1 MHFQIDRAS
10 APFHPYWP
18 FSFKEARDLGLG
30 FMEAVNRGLG
40 IENARK
46 FTVNPLVFL
55 ESAVTTSPVTGYVA
69 VIIPPTIPTQP
80 LETIVIANVIQTAST
95 STVDTEFSDVKSTH
109 TNAVAIAFVKQK
121 GIVTGQDGKFY
132 PERSVS
138 RAEILKMSYSG
149 IQRSLSTDTTSYFKD
164 VTSSYPLLNYINTAR
179 SE

>member
-55 ESAVTTSPVTGYVA
+55 ESAVTTSPGT
-69 VIIPPTIPTQP
+69 
-80 LETIVIANVIQTAST
+80 
-95 STVDTEFSDVKSTH
+95 
-109 TNAVAIAFVKQK
+109 
-121 GIVTGQDGKFY
+121 
-132 PERSVS
+132 
-138 RAEILKMSYSG
+138 
-149 IQRSLSTDTTSYFKD
+149 
-164 VTSSYPLLNYINTAR
+164 
-179 SE
+179 